1 MKIKS
6 IIINANLHKR
16 LKERADLLGMKF
28 SAFIERILE
37 KALTNDEQK

>member
-16 LKERADLLGMKF
+16 LKERADVLGMKF
-28 SAFIERILE
+28 SVFIERILE
-37 KALTNDEQK
+37 KALTDDKK